1 MRRFIRLCMGECYKT
16 KHTIISGHLHIGI
29 PLAGSMV
36 LLLYYR
42 ASGAETI
49 VSLSTFTQLT
59 GLAFP
64 FIVSLVC
71 ACQTGLEEG
80 NHFQTFLGGSAG
92 WLCSILGKVSGAS
105 DSRRNGSSDR
115 HRFLCVGSNVS
126 FGKCSPSR

>member
-16 KHTIISGHLHIGI
+16 KHTIIPALHIGI

-49 VSLSTFTQLT
+49 ISLSTFTQLT

-64 FIVSLVC
+64 FIVSLIC
-71 ACQTGLEEG
+71 ACQTALEEG
-80 NHFQTFLGGSAG
+80 NHFQTFLGGVQAG
-92 WLCSILGKVSGAS
+92 FAP
-105 DSRRNGSSDR
+105 
-115 HRFLCVGSNVS
+115 
-126 FGKCSPSR
+126 FGQSVWCFR